1 MPVIGFRDAKDLK
14 DYLVRATLPI
24 PNESGRCEPCRQKT
38 CLTCGSK
45 STATTF
51 TTKASWEIFK
61 IQSDPLN
68 YDPATVLSI
77 EVPYV
82 ATAKT
87 KFRYRFD
94 TYKSNIIKVH
104 RAFIKG
110 NRKVARKLFP
120 NHYCL
125 HGHSGIE
132 DWDCVICEQ
141 RETHSHLK
149 DREIFW

>member
-82 ATAKT
+82 GTAKT
-87 KFRYRFD
+87 KFV
-94 TYKSNIIKVH
+94 IGLILIKV
-104 RAFIKG
+104 I
-110 NRKVARKLFP
+110 L
-120 NHYCL
+120 
-125 HGHSGIE
+125 
-132 DWDCVICEQ
+132 
-141 RETHSHLK
+141 
-149 DREIFW
+149 